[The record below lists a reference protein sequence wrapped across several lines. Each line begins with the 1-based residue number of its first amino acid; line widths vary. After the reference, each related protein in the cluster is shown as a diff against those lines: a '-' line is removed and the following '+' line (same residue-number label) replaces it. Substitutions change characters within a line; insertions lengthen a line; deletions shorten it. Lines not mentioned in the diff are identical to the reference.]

1 MFYLLLHEFFDN
13 KKKKMIPVRYIR
25 RKQTCMFFSQRL
37 KIKGKGVTVYTHGE
51 VRCEKKQPAFY
62 LSLIDRAM
70 SRPNKARSFSHGHER
85 CRVSVELALQIIGH
99 DYGFAFQPLITCP
112 RGIFNGLRELSLTA
126 EHLNRSFAASC
137 SR

>member
-1 MFYLLLHEFFDN
+1 
-13 KKKKMIPVRYIR
+13 MIPVGYIR

-37 KIKGKGVTVYTHGE
+37 KIKRKGVTVYTHGE
-51 VRCEKKQPAFY
+51 ALCEKKQPAFY

-85 CRVSVELALQIIGH
+85 CRVSVGLALQIIGR
-99 DYGFAFQPLITCP
+99 DYGFAFQPLVTCL
-112 RGIFNGLRELSLTA
+112 REILNGLRELSLTA
-126 EHLNRSFAASC
+126 EHLNRSFAANC